1 MAEVKD
7 VMKDNIEQILKRG
20 ENLEDLADR
29 SSNLEDT
36 VNKFK
41 KETYY

>member
-7 VMKDNIEQILKRG
+7 VMKNNIEQILKRG

-29 SSNLEDT
+29 SSNLEDQ
-36 VNKFK
+36 VNFL
-41 KETYY
+41 Y